1 MTSCLCPLLRTQIEN
16 NSEQY
21 SILGCL
27 QSRKNRKISK
37 PNIIY
42 RINKQQGPTIEYKE
56 LYSIPVINDNGNNM
70 KKEYISVTESL
81 CYIAEINKTL

>member
-1 MTSCLCPLLRTQIEN
+1 MTSYLCPLLRTQIEN
-16 NSEQY
+16 IEQY
-21 SILGCL
+21 SILGWL

-42 RINKQQGPTIEYKE
+42 RINKQQVPTIEYKE

-70 KKEYISVTESL
+70 KKNIYL
-81 CYIAEINKTL
+81 